1 MVKNATQTYQNH
13 FRLVTM
19 YHYVALPILLINLL
33 YTLYTI
39 TQIQTFGSI
48 NAAALAF
55 ALLVIAFF
63 ARIFALSAQDRLIR
77 LEERLRMQQLL
88 PDDLKS
94 RISDYSTKQLIALRF
109 ASDLELPVLARKV
122 FYNNI
127 ADQKVI
133 KQMIQEWRPDHQR
146 V

>member
-1 MVKNATQTYQNH
+1 MAKNALQTYNNH

-19 YHYVALPILLINLL
+19 YHYVALPILLFNLL
-33 YTLYTI
+33 YSLYTI
-39 TQIQTFGSI
+39 TQNQTVGSI
-48 NAAALAF
+48 NTAALSF
-55 ALLVIAFF
+55 ALLAIAFF
-63 ARIFALSAQDRLIR
+63 ARIFALSAQDRVIR

-88 PDDLKS
+88 PDDLTS
-94 RISDYSTKQLIALRF
+94 RIGDYSTKQLIALRF
-109 ASDLELPVLARKV
+109 ASDRELSILARKV
-122 FYNNI
+122 LNDGI